1 MDTNKFGELLLKL
14 GFRDFIGV
22 PCSYLSPL
30 INYTIN
36 NNLFIMSNNE
46 GDAVSI
52 ASGISLNYLSNLDS
66 NIGVVLMQNSGLSN
80 ALSPLTSLNY
90 TFKIPILGFVSLRG
104 EVDSN
109 GNNTDEPQHEL
120 LGRITHK
127 LLDTCEIKYE
137 FLDSNIANAK
147 EQLLRAR
154 KYINNRESFFF
165 IVKKGVFDKVKLNNK
180 SEILNIKNKKLIKS
194 KTNPQPPLRIE
205 ALQIINEIN
214 KNGII
219 LATTGKCGRELYEIQ
234 DRENNF
240 YMVGSM
246 GCVSS
251 IALGISIK
259 TSKKII
265 AIDGDGALL
274 MRLGALSTNAYYAQK
289 YNKGNFCHILLD
301 NESHDSTG
309 GQFNLSPIVDFS
321 LIAHHCGYQ
330 NVVHANNLYEFE
342 NAIKDFFNSN
352 EIEGATFIYLKIQKG
367 SKENLLRP
375 KIAPKDVALRLSKM
389 LLDS

>member
-1 MDTNKFGELLLKL
+1 MDTNEFGKALKEL
-14 GFRDFIGV
+14 GFRDFVGV

-52 ASGISLNYLSNLDS
+52 ASGISLNSLSNLDTS
-66 NIGVVLMQNSGLSN
+66 NIGVALMQNSGLSN

-137 FLDSNIANAK
+137 FLDSNLENAK

-165 IVKKGVFDKVKLNNK
+165 IVKNGTFDKVKLNNK
-180 SEILNIKNKKLIKS
+180 SEILNIKNKRLIKR
-194 KTNPQPPLRIE
+194 KTNLEPPSRIE

-214 KNGII
+214 KNGIV

-274 MRLGALSTNAYYAQK
+274 MRLGALSTNAYYAGK

-309 GQFNLSPIVDFS
+309 GQFNLSPVVDFS

-330 NVVHANNLYEFE
+330 NVVHANNLNELKNALDSFFE
-342 NAIKDFFNSN
+342 STIG
-352 EIEGATFIYLKIQKG
+352 GATFIYLKIKKG
-367 SKENLLRP
+367 SKEKLSRP
-375 KIAPKDVALRLSKM
+375 KISPKDVAFRVSKAI
-389 LLDS
+389 LEI